1 MKIIN
6 IDAPKEFVEKIWD
19 VRIPLPNSIKIL
31 LEEFEGDYYD
41 NFEVLQ
47 NIIKP
52 HTSHSSV
59 WKFECGMYENI
70 AVLWHT
76 IPIYLRDKR
85 PEIGLDNNCKSIIDP
100 LGAYFP
106 NQYGDTP
113 YIELYLTDIYET
125 ILTDIDRDYPTLH
138 FTLREDKEPGYFKN
152 LVTVVLL
159 HELAHAALD
168 IFNLVDA
175 PSSELVSY
183 DTDFGKW
190 REESMANSVAL
201 RIIRDMPNTD
211 RNGKHYKNKKGG
223 ENTRTKKLYTY
234 AKKFME
240 LQPAEY
246 ALGVKMVDFNS
257 SDFDSVFNAKIH
269 GVDPML
275 QQQWLNYA
283 QGKTGTPPDSAGLK
297 AWNAKINSTFLS

>member
-6 IDAPKEFVEKIWD
+6 IDAPKRFVKLFLAGSYPIPDFIQTVLGEVEK
-19 VRIPLPNSIKIL
+19 
-31 LEEFEGDYYD
+31 EYYD
-41 NFEVLQ
+41 DFNVFQDITKQHL
-47 NIIKP
+47 
-52 HTSHSSV
+52 SHSPV
-59 WKFECGMYENI
+59 RKFECGRYENI

-190 REESMANSVAL
+190 REESMANAVAL
-201 RIIRDMPNTD
+201 KII
-211 RNGKHYKNKKGG
+211 NKLNEHKPL
-223 ENTRTKKLYTY
+223 KDY

-246 ALGVKMVDFNS
+246 ALGVKMVDFES

>member
-6 IDAPKEFVEKIWD
+6 IDAPKEFVEKIWN

-70 AVLWHT
+70 AVLRHT
-76 IPIYLRDKR
+76 IPIHLRDKAL
-85 PEIGLDNNCKSIIDP
+85 EIDRFNNNCKCIVDP
-100 LGAYFP
+100 LGAYIS
-106 NQYGDTP
+106 YWGRYTP
-113 YIELYLTDIYET
+113 HIELYLPKIYREAEKFHKLCKEQKLLPTNPSVLEGFKFLST
-125 ILTDIDRDYPTLH
+125 I
-138 FTLREDKEPGYFKN
+138 
-152 LVTVVLL
+152 VLL

-168 IFNLVDA
+168 IFNLIVDD
-175 PSSELVSY
+175 PLSEKVTY
-183 DTDFGKW
+183 DADFGKW
-190 REESMANSVAL
+190 REESMANAVAL
-201 RIIRDMPNTD
+201 KIINRYGRD
-211 RNGKHYKNKKGG
+211 KFKN
-223 ENTRTKKLYTY
+223 Y

-240 LQPAEY
+240 LQSAEY
-246 ALGVKMVDFNS
+246 ALGVKMVEDFDS

-269 GVDPML
+269 GVDDEL
-275 QQQWLNYA
+275 QQKWLDYA

>member
-6 IDAPKEFVEKIWD
+6 IDAPKELVE
-19 VRIPLPNSIKIL
+19 LFLSASYHIL
-31 LEEFEGDYYD
+31 DYIQCVLDKFEKDYYD
-41 NFEVLQ
+41 NFNVYQ
-47 NIIKP
+47 DVAKQHP
-52 HTSHSSV
+52 FHSPV
-59 WKFECGMYENI
+59 WKFECGRYENI

-76 IPIYLRDKR
+76 IPIYLRGDDKR
-85 PEIGLDNNCKSIIDP
+85 PIPNQGQYEEKRIVDP
-100 LGAYFP
+100 LGAYISYWG
-106 NQYGDTP
+106 NDTP
-113 YIELYLTDIYET
+113 HIELYLTDIYET
-125 ILTDIDRDYPTLH
+125 ILKDIDRDYP
-138 FTLREDKEPGYFKN
+138 DYYPSQKAPKERGYFKN

-175 PSSELVSY
+175 PSSEMVSY

-190 REESMANSVAL
+190 REESMANAVAL
-201 RIIRDMPNTD
+201 KIINQYGNPTLKD
-211 RNGKHYKNKKGG
+211 
-223 ENTRTKKLYTY
+223 Y

-246 ALGVKMVDFNS
+246 ALGVKMVDFES

-269 GVDPML
+269 GIAENL
-275 QQQWLNYA
+275 QQEWLAYA

>member
-6 IDAPKEFVEKIWD
+6 IDAPKKLVNLFWATSYHIPDTIQKVLGRVEK
-19 VRIPLPNSIKIL
+19 
-31 LEEFEGDYYD
+31 EYYGKFNVYQD
-41 NFEVLQ
+41 
-47 NIIKP
+47 ITKC
-52 HTSHSSV
+52 HASHSPV
-59 WKFECGMYENI
+59 WKFECGRYENV

-76 IPIYLRDKR
+76 IPIYLRDEK
-85 PEIGLDNNCKSIIDP
+85 PEIDERKFNNNFKCIVDP

-106 NQYGDTP
+106 NRYGDTP

-125 ILTDIDRDYPTLH
+125 ILTDIDRDYPALH

-175 PSSELVSY
+175 PMSELVSY

-190 REESMANSVAL
+190 REESMANAVAL
-201 RIIRDMPNTD
+201 KIIN
-211 RNGKHYKNKKGG
+211 KHNNDTLKD
-223 ENTRTKKLYTY
+223 Y

-246 ALGVKMVDFNS
+246 ALGVKMVDFDS
-257 SDFDSVFNAKIH
+257 SDFDSVFNAKLY
-269 GVDPML
+269 GVADDL
-275 QQQWLNYA
+275 QQQWLDYA
-283 QGKTGTPPDSAGLK
+283 QGTPDWSGLK
-297 AWNAKINSTFLS
+297 KWNAKINSTFLS